1 MVVNKLFI
9 NKRLAIKGKAFIQA
23 TAEIIAIIMEFDF
36 DSSLAVALRQE
47 KLTALIIANNSLSF
61 VFNFEVFNQ

>member
-1 MVVNKLFI
+1 MEQITVAVNKLFI

-36 DSSLAVALRQE
+36 DSSLEVALR
-47 KLTALIIANNSLSF
+47 
-61 VFNFEVFNQ
+61 